1 MKKIFR
7 NVVAAFAAVMLV
19 SAFASCSDS
28 DDGDDKKQET
38 PATPATPEVTLTKTS
53 ILSGIQAGD
62 DVWGSGTKT
71 TANADGTYTVVG
83 AGEGQGG
90 WGGNIAAIPVCFG
103 AGDLTGFTHIVLE
116 MDASAFTFNADN
128 DQYPP
133 IELKLANDNDSKT
146 KVINATSLFK
156 NGVAEISI
164 SSVDFLAEVTKVQF
178 SLRGKGSVTLKD
190 ISKAK

>member
-1 MKKIFR
+1 MKKIIR
-7 NVVAAFAAVMLV
+7 NLAAVFAAVALV
-19 SAFASCSDS
+19 SAFASCKSN
-28 DDGDDKKQET
+28 DDDDDKQ
-38 PATPATPEVTLTKTS
+38 PAAAAPAVTLTKTS
-53 ILSGIQAGD
+53 ILSGIQSGD